1 MAREGVRLEQVSAAA
16 DALVASGIKP
26 TIRLVRER
34 LGDTGSPN
42 TIHKHLATWSDS
54 RPAAAAAPAELPQ
67 ALVMAIGAEIGRVAA
82 QARSEVE
89 ERLVHVQAEATEL
102 ARAGDMLEVERDSLA
117 DQLGA
122 LASERDQLSGRAQ
135 QQATDLIELGQ
146 RLEREQHAAEAARV
160 EQARTQ
166 LKVEGQADVMASQ
179 IEEIRRLRDE
189 LGIETRARI
198 AAEQQAAV
206 LAAKLEA
213 SDGRAMAAD
222 ERAIKSEAA
231 TRVLSDELSA
241 AKIEVQVKQGA
252 YDTAMARVEQYELR
266 MQDAMRDAE
275 NVRNELQRARQ
286 ESVDEKSNKNTKAAE
301 RK

>member
-102 ARAGDMLEVERDSLA
+102 ARAGDMLEVERDSLL

-122 LASERDQLSGRAQ
+122 LTSERDQLSGRAQ

-166 LKVEGQADVMASQ
+166 LKVEGQADVMVSQ

-222 ERAIKSEAA
+222 ERAIKSETA

-252 YDTAMARVEQYELR
+252 YDTAMARAEQYELR

-275 NVRNELQRARQ
+275 NVRNELQRARL